1 MKGNGWFTGD
11 DRDMNTSETERYEIP
26 KEPCIFTG
34 VFVGRRGL
42 PVPPNHW
49 HSMECCFKAD
59 DGRRIKLF
67 AHRYYW
73 YNRNKK
79 YGCIDKWAEDVV
91 YSAWNTDFPID
102 FAENVIVGSRWRC
115 EVRITENGTIAWHR
129 AEPISTASQLKKY
142 RENQLYGPHEI

>member
-67 AHRYYW
+67 AHRYY
-73 YNRNKK
+73 
-79 YGCIDKWAEDVV
+79 
-91 YSAWNTDFPID
+91 AWNTDFPID